1 MRDEKISREIIKDL
15 QEAKNVMM
23 ENIEKL
29 LDRDEKLNII
39 ANKSVKLNQG
49 SKNINFMA
57 AKIKRDEQMKYMKTM
72 LMIAGGIAVYI
83 R

>member
-1 MRDEKISREIIKDL
+1 
-15 QEAKNVMM
+15 MM